1 MNLKQYKPLLHLLII
16 AIVLYI
22 LHKLFFYLNSDNSS
36 FQNFHT
42 AIETIYGFFL
52 ICSAII
58 LFLLIK
64 VKAKS
69 QENVGFVFL
78 ILTSIKMGIAY
89 TMLSPILHSGNAN
102 VAIEKINF
110 FIIFLSFL
118 TIETVLTIRILNNK
132 Q

>member
-1 MNLKQYKPLLHLLII
+1 MNLKQYKPLLQLLLITVF
-16 AIVLYI
+16 AFLA
-22 LHKLFFYLNSDNSS
+22 HKLFFYWNEANPS

-42 AIETIYGFFL
+42 TIETTYGFFF

-58 LFLLIK
+58 LFLLIQ

-69 QENVGFVFL
+69 PENVGFVFL

-102 VAIEKINF
+102 VGIEKINF
-110 FIIFLSFL
+110 FIVFLSFL
-118 TIETVLTIRILNNK
+118 TIETVLTIGILNNK